1 MGTLRG
7 APSGAPLTRSGVDIV
22 AAVNDQ
28 LPVLRGRLHQHTIWF
43 SLAAAALLVAFAPAG
58 TARLVAVIY
67 GVGLNAL
74 FIASAVYHRWPAGS
88 RWKPVLR
95 RIDHCVIFVFIA
107 ASYTPIAVLVL
118 EPPSSTIVLV
128 SVWAG
133 ALLGVVFSVAWIDAP
148 RLAVAL
154 AYIGVGW
161 VIVIA
166 LPEVFGETGVAPA
179 ILFLAGGLLYS
190 AGAVVYARKRPD
202 PWPRIFGFHELFHA
216 LVIAAALLH
225 FVAMA
230 GWVIPAEA

>member
-1 MGTLRG
+1 M
-7 APSGAPLTRSGVDIV
+7 
-22 AAVNDQ
+22 AA
-28 LPVLRGRLHQHTIWF
+28 
-43 SLAAAALLVAFAPAG
+43 
-58 TARLVAVIY
+58 IY

-74 FIASAVYHRWPAGS
+74 FVASAVYHRWPPTS

-107 ASYTPIAVLVL
+107 ASYTPVAALVL

-154 AYIGVGW
+154 AYIGVGLGDRDR
-161 VIVIA
+161 A
-166 LPEVFGETGVAPA
+166 ARDLRRHRRAAPA
-179 ILFLAGGLLYS
+179 ALFLAGGLLYS
-190 AGAVVYARKRPD
+190 VGAVVYARKRPD

-216 LVIAAALLH
+216 LVIAAAVLH

>member
-1 MGTLRG
+1 M
-7 APSGAPLTRSGVDIV
+7 SDE
-22 AAVNDQ
+22 

-43 SLAAAALLVAFAPAG
+43 SVAAAALLIAFAPAG
-58 TARLVAVIY
+58 TARLTAAIY
-67 GVGLNAL
+67 GIGLNAL
-74 FIASAVYHRWPAGS
+74 FIASAAYHRWPPTS

-95 RIDHCVIFVFIA
+95 RIDHSVIFVFIA
-107 ASYTPIAVLVL
+107 ASYTPVAALVL

-133 ALLGVVFSVAWIDAP
+133 AVLGVAFSVAWIDAP

-166 LPEVFGETGVAPA
+166 LPEIFGEAGAVPTA
-179 ILFLAGGLLYS
+179 LFLGGGLLYS
-190 AGAVVYARKRPD
+190 GGAVVYARQRPD

-216 LVIAAALLH
+216 LVIAAAIMH

-230 GWVIPAEA
+230 GWVIPAES

>member
-1 MGTLRG
+1 MSD
-7 APSGAPLTRSGVDIV
+7 A
-22 AAVNDQ
+22 
-28 LPVLRGRLHQHTIWF
+28 LPALRGRLHQHTIWF
-43 SLAAAALLVAFAPAG
+43 SLAAACLLVALAPSG
-58 TARLVAVIY
+58 TPRVVAAIY

-74 FIASAVYHRWPAGS
+74 FITSALYHRWPPAS

-95 RIDHCVIFVFIA
+95 RVDHCVIFVFIA
-107 ASYTPIAVLVL
+107 ASYTPIAALVL
-118 EPPSSTIVLV
+118 EPPSSTIVLI
-128 SVWAG
+128 SVWGG
-133 ALLGVVFSVAWIDAP
+133 ALLGVVFSVVWIDAP
-148 RLAVAL
+148 RFAVAA

-166 LPEVFGETGVAPA
+166 LPEVFGETGAAPA
-179 ILFLAGGLLYS
+179 ALFLAGGLLYS
-190 AGAVVYARKRPD
+190 IGAVVYARKRPD

>member
-1 MGTLRG
+1 MSNQ
-7 APSGAPLTRSGVDIV
+7 P
-22 AAVNDQ
+22 
-28 LPVLRGRLHQHTIWF
+28 PVLRGRLHQHTIWF
-43 SLAAAALLVAFAPAG
+43 SLAAACLLVAFAPSG
-58 TARLVAVIY
+58 TPRAVAAIY

-74 FIASAVYHRWPAGS
+74 FIASAVYHRWPPSS

-107 ASYTPIAVLVL
+107 ASYTPVAALVL

-148 RLAVAL
+148 RLAVAA
-154 AYIGVGW
+154 AYVGVGW

-166 LPEVFGETGVAPA
+166 LPEVFGETGAAPA
-179 ILFLAGGLLYS
+179 LLFMAGGLLYS
-190 AGAVVYARKRPD
+190 IGAVVYARKRPD

>member
-1 MGTLRG
+1 M
-7 APSGAPLTRSGVDIV
+7 VIF
-22 AAVNDQ
+22 AAVNDA
-28 LPVLRGRLHQHTIWF
+28 LPSLRGRLHLHTIWF
-43 SLAAAALLVAFAPAG
+43 SLAAATLLVVFAPAG
-58 TARLVAVIY
+58 TPRLTAAIY

-74 FIASAVYHRWPAGS
+74 FIASAVYHRWPPGS
-88 RWKPVLR
+88 RWKAVLR
-95 RIDHCVIFVFIA
+95 RVDHCVIFVFIA
-107 ASYTPIAVLVL
+107 ASYTPVAALIL

-133 ALLGVVFSVAWIDAP
+133 AFLGVVFSVAWIDAP

-166 LPEVFGETGVAPA
+166 LPEIFGETGAVPTA
-179 ILFLAGGLLYS
+179 LFLAGGLLYS

-202 PWPRIFGFHELFHA
+202 PWPRVFGFHEVFHA
-216 LVIAAALLH
+216 LVIAAAAVH

-230 GWVIPAEA
+230 GWIIPAG

>member
-1 MGTLRG
+1 M
-7 APSGAPLTRSGVDIV
+7 
-22 AAVNDQ
+22 NDE

-43 SLAAAALLVAFAPAG
+43 SLAAAALLIAFAPAG
-58 TARLVAVIY
+58 EARLTAAIY

-74 FIASAVYHRWPAGS
+74 FIASAVYHRWPPAS
-88 RWKPVLR
+88 RWKPILR
-95 RIDHCVIFVFIA
+95 RIDHSVIFVFIA
-107 ASYTPIAVLVL
+107 ASYTPVAVLIL

-133 ALLGVVFSVAWIDAP
+133 ALLGVVFSIAWIDAP

-154 AYIGVGW
+154 SYIGIGW

-166 LPEVFGETGVAPA
+166 LPEVFGEAGAAPA
-179 ILFLAGGLLYS
+179 ALFLAGGLLYS
-190 AGAVVYARKRPD
+190 VGAVVYARKRPD
-202 PWPRIFGFHELFHA
+202 PWPRIFGFHELFHT

-230 GWVIPAEA
+230 GWVIPSEG

>member
-1 MGTLRG
+1 LEDLERG
-7 APSGAPLTRSGVDIV
+7 AVTGAPHLFSRGMSD
-22 AAVNDQ
+22 D
-28 LPVLRGRLHQHTIWF
+28 LPALRGRLHQHTVWF
-43 SLAAAALLVAFAPAG
+43 SVAAAGLLVAFAPAG
-58 TARLVAVIY
+58 TARLTAAIY
-67 GVGLNAL
+67 GAGLNAL
-74 FIASAVYHRWPAGS
+74 FIVSAVYHRCPPGS

-95 RIDHCVIFVFIA
+95 RIDHSVIFVFIA
-107 ASYTPIAVLVL
+107 ASYTPVAALVL

-128 SVWAG
+128 SVWVG
-133 ALLGVVFSVAWIDAP
+133 AVLGVAFSVAWIDAP

-166 LPEVFGETGVAPA
+166 LPEVVDAVGVAPA
-179 ILFLAGGLLYS
+179 ALFLAGGLLYS

-216 LVIAAALLH
+216 LVIAAAILH

-230 GWVIPAEA
+230 GWVIPAET